1 MRKYKKT
8 TTGAI
13 LLLLLFLASYLY
25 PLYGPMDFNKQIL
38 VSDERGNILGRAP
51 FPPSFEHI
59 MGTDRNGQDMHLL
72 MLYGAKY
79 TLVTALVVALL
90 RVLFGGAMGV
100 FLSLYAPYL
109 KKYFK
114 DFFVIFRYIPTI
126 FLGIVLML
134 PVHGSFDSPMS
145 SVVTYQI
152 LILVFLGFPAV
163 TIFASEISDELI
175 RTSFVKSS
183 YLMGASKFHII
194 RRHLLPY
201 FRSYGVLFTFQQ
213 LLSAL
218 QITMHLGIFSFFL
231 GGQTIG
237 GTFGYEEPPKAASLT
252 NEWAGLIGQNFHD
265 FMRAPWMI
273 FAPILGFF
281 VVILIVNMMRKEL
294 EAQLSGALGLKREKV
309 EKEAAFPATIQL
321 EKHHFEFVVK
331 EQQPYGYSEKV
342 GKEPK
347 KRFLSRKG
355 LIWGLVVIF
364 IGVVTVYE
372 PGGKAKIPEPAI
384 ANKKSTYT
392 KPVTSNSPLA
402 QETSTQ
408 VKQKPFAVGEEIK
421 LTDSSLKVTKVE
433 KSKGSPEEKPKPGN
447 EFYIITVEIKNTG
460 KEKVRFAPHFFNVT
474 DSKGNMYMQP
484 FLMIDIDTTLSSGEL
499 DPGSSVTGT
508 LAYEL
513 PTSEQFQ
520 LQFFP
525 YQQVNGPIINLQ

>member
-8 TTGAI
+8 TVGIA

-25 PLYGPMDFNKQIL
+25 PLYGPMDFNKRIL
-38 VSDERGNILGRAP
+38 VSDEEGNVLGRAP
-51 FPPSFEHI
+51 FPSSFEHI

-79 TLVTALVVALL
+79 TLVTALVVALM

-100 FLSLYAPYL
+100 FLSIYAPYL

-134 PVHGSFDSPMS
+134 PVHGSFESPMS

-152 LILVFLGFPAV
+152 LMLVFLGFPSV
-163 TIFASEISDELI
+163 TIFASEITDELV

-183 YLMGASKFHII
+183 YLMGASRFHII
-194 RRHLLPY
+194 RRHLMPY

-281 VVILIVNMMRKEL
+281 IVILIVNMMRKEL
-294 EAQLSGALGLKREKV
+294 EEQMNGTLVLNKK
-309 EKEAAFPATIQL
+309 KKDAFISSPIQP
-321 EKHHFEFVVK
+321 EKHLFVFVKK
-331 EQQPYGYSEKV
+331 EQQPHGFSEVV
-342 GKEPK
+342 GKGSRK
-347 KRFLSRKG
+347 TFLNRKG
-355 LIWGLVVIF
+355 LIWGIVVIF
-364 IGVVTVYE
+364 ICVVTIYE
-372 PGGKAKIPEPAI
+372 PGGKAKIPEAAS
-384 ANKKSTYT
+384 ANKKSATT
-392 KPVTSNSPLA
+392 KPVVSTSPLA
-402 QETSTQ
+402 QETSTP
-408 VKQKPFAVGEEIK
+408 VKQEPHAVGEEIK
-421 LTDSSLKVTKVE
+421 LTDSTLTVTKVE
-433 KSKGSPEEKPKPGN
+433 KSKGTPEEKPKPGN
-447 EFYIITVEIKNTG
+447 EFYIITVEMKNTG
-460 KEKVRFAPHFFNVT
+460 KEKVRFAPHFFNVV

-499 DPGSSVTGT
+499 DPGTSVTGT

-513 PTSEQFQ
+513 PISGQFQ
-520 LQFFP
+520 LEYVP